1 MPAIYIAIGAIIA
14 TIGYLIGAF
23 KSAEHAQFWPA
34 ASALGTIAG
43 SVVTGVSVAIAA
55 WSFRSQ
61 ARQNTIS
68 LATDMLMK
76 LTNEFDG
83 ERMQTARSRAAKFLG
98 RASEKTNSSVDSVLD
113 FFEQVAL
120 LERRG
125 AIDIEFVWHA
135 FYNWLFHYYHLT
147 QNYRAAASADDSTVW
162 ADLNKLYERM
172 LEEQGKAVKHR
183 GGTPTSQQL
192 REFMESEIALIERSA

>member
-1 MPAIYIAIGAIIA
+1 MPAAYILIGAVIP
-14 TIGYLIGAF
+14 TIGFLIGAF
-23 KSAEHAQFWPA
+23 KSTEPAQFWPA

-43 SVVTGVSVAIAA
+43 SLVTGVSVAIAA

-61 ARQNTIS
+61 ARQNSIS
-68 LATDMLMK
+68 LATDMLIK

-83 ERMQTARSRAAKFLG
+83 ERMQTARSRAAKFLRTMSG
-98 RASEKTNSSVDSVLD
+98 QTNSSVDSVLD

-162 ADLNKLYERM
+162 ADLNRLYERM
-172 LEEQGKAVKHR
+172 LQEQGNAANHA
-183 GGTPTSQQL
+183 GGAPTPEQL
-192 REFMESEIALIERSA
+192 HEFTESEIALLERSA